1 MNLSPDCRSQHNL
14 LLVGLTQWK
23 PKTLDKILSS
33 FGALGDFVVGD
44 EAHNLFR
51 VSGSCCAGVQGIAL
65 CSGVPGATWLPHA
78 WAPAFVTSV
87 TVVFVRLMMPRKNPA
102 SALALAQLDLSIQSP
117 HRGTL
122 RISPLLRMTP
132 RKSYHDFALD
142 GMHAIKN
149 IMSAIF
155 AALCGQVMKP
165 PRQPA
170 GMDFTLDASVGTS
183 RAMTSRRSAYLRKIK
198 FPTVINTGTLQTSG
212 ADSTPRHTF

>member
-1 MNLSPDCRSQHNL
+1 MFGCARCYMAATRMGTRLCY
-14 LLVGLTQWK
+14 VGHSRFREVDDAQEK
-23 PKTLDKILSS
+23 PR
-33 FGALGDFVVGD
+33 AL
-44 EAHNLFR
+44 
-51 VSGSCCAGVQGIAL
+51 
-65 CSGVPGATWLPHA
+65 
-78 WAPAFVTSV
+78 
-87 TVVFVRLMMPRKNPA
+87 
-102 SALALAQLDLSIQSP
+102 LALAQLDLSIQSP

-183 RAMTSRRSAYLRKIK
+183 RAMTSRRSAYL
-198 FPTVINTGTLQTSG
+198 INTGTLQTSG